1 MTILIGC
8 IYCWNI
14 GGNRGA
20 LTVNLLEAAGYRLS
34 SLPIICSSWISI
46 GCRLTNAMIALRL
59 DSNVRLSLKAHQKT
73 DVIFIGLFK
82 LYLYSRAYTPLW
94 ISISFTLTNPMI
106 ALRLDCNVRLSL
118 KAHQKT
124 NVIFIGLFKFY
135 LYSHEYTPLWIFI
148 SFTLTNPMI
157 ALRLDHKVR
166 LSLKTHWKTDV
177 IFIFA
182 F

>member
-46 GCRLTNAMIALRL
+46 GFRLTNAMIALRL

-82 LYLYSRAYTPLW
+82 LYLYSREYTPLW

-106 ALRLDCNVRLSL
+106 ALRLDR
-118 KAHQKT
+118 
-124 NVIFIGLFKFY
+124 
-135 LYSHEYTPLWIFI
+135 
-148 SFTLTNPMI
+148 
-157 ALRLDHKVR
+157 KVR
-166 LSLKTHWKTDV
+166 LSLKTHWKTDA
-177 IFIFA
+177 IFIVICSLWITTGLTLTNTMVALRLDPNVRLSLKTHRKTDIGFRWV